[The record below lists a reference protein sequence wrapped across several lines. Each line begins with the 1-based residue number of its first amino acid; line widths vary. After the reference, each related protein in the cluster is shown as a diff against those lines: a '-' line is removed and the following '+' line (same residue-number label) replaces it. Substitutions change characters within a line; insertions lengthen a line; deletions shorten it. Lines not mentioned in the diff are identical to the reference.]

1 MAYVL
6 HERWQI
12 TCHPGCKPVCLFS
25 DETLTNIRWFS
36 EVRLRRVVMFVAA
49 GQPER
54 CVQPSGL
61 GRICSRNSR
70 ARYAPLKADPA
81 MKVAWLVA

>member
-1 MAYVL
+1 MFSMNVGKLPA
-6 HERWQI
+6 I
-12 TCHPGCKPVCLFS
+12 PVAH
-25 DETLTNIRWFS
+25 
-36 EVRLRRVVMFVAA
+36 RVVMFVAA